1 MIRNL
6 LPAVLAVTG
15 LAASAQAAESGLM
28 VMAPWSRPAGAGMT
42 GVGYLTLM
50 NHGRA
55 AAVLTGAESPAAARV
70 EIHNASMS
78 GGVMRMEKT
87 PQVVIPAGGEVA
99 FAPGGRHLMLIGL
112 KAALKPGDRAPLTLL
127 FADGRRLKTEL
138 AVGTG
143 LGPPDSDHTHR

>member
-6 LPAVLAVTG
+6 LPAVLAVTAVAG
-15 LAASAQAAESGLM
+15 AAQAAESGLM
-28 VMAPWSRPAGAGMT
+28 ATAPWSRPAGAGMT

-55 AAVLTGAESPAAARV
+55 PAVLTGAESPAAARV
-70 EIHNASMS
+70 EIHDASMA

-87 PQVVIPAGGEVA
+87 PQVIVPAGGAVA
-99 FAPGGRHLMLIGL
+99 FSPGGRHLMLIGL
-112 KAALKPGDRAPLTLL
+112 KAALKPGDRVPLTLT

-143 LGPPDSDHTHR
+143 LGPPGSDHTHR